1 MQNAPS
7 SFSAIPMRGPSALA
21 VGWPR
26 PIVATPRLLRGM
38 RLPSAL
44 LLGVVLGGCATL
56 VVPTQV
62 RLPALEPGAD
72 QVRLLD
78 VRPQEAR
85 EYREQG
91 PDLDFKFLG
100 DDAIVP
106 NPVNLVASWLAEALP
121 ESRRGRPI
129 ELRRLDIG
137 FRVVPR
143 SLLPPP
149 SGIGVSVQSGT
160 PAAAI
165 AAGILTGYAMIA
177 ALSRET
183 ADESGVAYIEV
194 WIGGDSLRSAQTVA
208 VSKQVSAGSA
218 VELALA
224 NALDELSLQ
233 ARALSSGERAS
244 P

>member
-1 MQNAPS
+1 
-7 SFSAIPMRGPSALA
+7 
-21 VGWPR
+21 
-26 PIVATPRLLRGM
+26 M

-44 LLGVVLGGCATL
+44 LLAVVLGGCATV

-62 RLPALEPGAD
+62 RLPSLEPGAD

-91 PDLDFKFLG
+91 PDLNFKFLG
-100 DDAIVP
+100 DDAIAP
-106 NPVNLVASWLAEALP
+106 NPVNLVASCLAEALP
-121 ESRRGRPI
+121 ESHRGRPI

-137 FRVVPR
+137 FRVVPH
-143 SLLPPP
+143 SLLPTS
-149 SGIGVSVQSGT
+149 SGVGVSIQSGT

-165 AAGILTGYAMIA
+165 AAGILAGYAMIA
-177 ALSRET
+177 ALSGEAT
-183 ADESGVAYIEV
+183 DESGVAYIEV
-194 WIGGDSLRSAQTVA
+194 WIGGELLRSAQTVA
-208 VSKQVSAGSA
+208 VSKQLSAGSA

-233 ARALSSGERAS
+233 ARALPTGERTR